1 MNTYRQSIPAS
12 FFGIVLGLV
21 GLGDCWRVA
30 AKIWHL
36 PQWIGELIMLSA
48 AVVWAILL
56 VSYIT
61 KWLWVRDEALAEL
74 RHPVQCCFIGLVGVA
89 TSLVAVA
96 AVPYSHPAAV
106 ILFGMGAIATLGF
119 GVYRTG
125 HLWMGDRDPVTTTP
139 VLYLPTVAGSFV
151 SGFVA
156 GYLGY
161 HEIGVLF
168 FGAGVFSWLAL
179 ESIITHR
186 LHVHSELIKPLRP
199 TLGIMLAP
207 PVVGC
212 INYLFITHGEP
223 DLFAQ
228 TLLGY
233 GLLQYLLLLRLLPW
247 IIQQPF
253 TASYWAFSFGVT
265 AIAFDAIA
273 FVQRGLTGYMEGL
286 AVLLF
291 IAANGIIA
299 LLVLGT
305 LGLLRRGKLVPP
317 PLLARSR

>member
-1 MNTYRQSIPAS
+1 MKMYHQPIPAS

-30 AKIWHL
+30 AIVWHL
-36 PQWIGELIMLSA
+36 PYWIGELIMLTA
-48 AVVWAILL
+48 AIVWMILL
-56 VSYIT
+56 VLYVI
-61 KWLWVRDEALAEL
+61 KWFRFRDEALAEL

-96 AVPYSHPAAV
+96 IALYSHPFAV
-106 ILFGMGAIATLGF
+106 ILFVIGAILTVGF
-119 GVYRTG
+119 GIYRTG
-125 HLWMGDRDPVTTTP
+125 HLWMGDRDPITTTP

-151 SGFVA
+151 SGFTA

-161 HEIGVLF
+161 HDIGILF
-168 FGAGVFSWLAL
+168 FGAGVFSWFAL

-186 LHVHSELIKPLRP
+186 LHVHAELSKLLRP
-199 TLGIMLAP
+199 SLGIMLAP

-212 INYLFITHGEP
+212 INYLFITSGKP

-228 TLLGY
+228 ALLGY

-247 IIQQPF
+247 ITQQPF

-273 FVQRGLTGYMEGL
+273 FVQRGLTGYIESL

-291 IAANGIIA
+291 IAANSIIA
-299 LLVLGT
+299 ILVLGT
-305 LGLLRRGKLVPP
+305 LGLLRRGKLLPP
-317 PLLARSR
+317 PLLA

>member
-1 MNTYRQSIPAS
+1 MKNYHPPIPAS

-30 AKIWHL
+30 ATVWHL
-36 PQWIGELIMLSA
+36 PHWIGESIMLSA
-48 AVVWAILL
+48 GIVWAVLL
-56 VSYIT
+56 VSYLM
-61 KWLWVRDEALAEL
+61 KWFRFRSEALAEL

-89 TSLVAVA
+89 TSLIAVAIAPYSYSIAVILFVLGAVA
-96 AVPYSHPAAV
+96 AV
-106 ILFGMGAIATLGF
+106 GF

-125 HLWMGDRDPVTTTP
+125 ELWLGERDPITTTP

-161 HEIGVLF
+161 HDIGILF
-168 FGAGVFSWLAL
+168 FGVGIFSWFAL

-186 LHVHSELIKPLRP
+186 LHIHSELSKTLRP
-199 TLGIMLAP
+199 SLGIMLAP

-212 INYLFITHGEP
+212 INYLFITSGKP

-228 TLLGY
+228 ALLGY

-247 IIQQPF
+247 ITQQPF

-273 FVQRGLTGYMEGL
+273 FVQRGLSGYIEGL

-291 IAANGIIA
+291 VAANGIIA
-299 LLVLGT
+299 ILVLGT

-317 PLLARSR
+317 PLLAKPV

>member
-1 MNTYRQSIPAS
+1 MKIYCQPIPAS

-30 AKIWHL
+30 TNVWHL
-36 PQWIGELIMLSA
+36 PHWIGELVMLTA
-48 AVVWAILL
+48 AIVWVVLL
-56 VSYIT
+56 VLYAI
-61 KWLWVRDEALAEL
+61 KWFRFRHEALAEL
-74 RHPVQCCFIGLVGVA
+74 RHPVQCCFIGLVGVS

-96 AVPYSHPAAV
+96 IAPYAASLAIILFVIGAV
-106 ILFGMGAIATLGF
+106 ITVSF

-125 HLWMGDRDPVTTTP
+125 QLWMGDRDPITTTP

-161 HEIGVLF
+161 YDIGMIF
-168 FGAGVFSWLAL
+168 FGAGIFSWLAL
-179 ESIITHR
+179 ESIIIHR
-186 LHVHSELIKPLRP
+186 LHVHSELSKPLRP
-199 TLGIMLAP
+199 SLGIMLAP

-212 INYLFITHGEP
+212 INYLFITSGKP

-228 TLLGY
+228 ALLGY
-233 GLLQYLLLLRLLPW
+233 GLLQYLFLLRLLPW

-253 TASYWAFSFGVT
+253 AVSYWAFSFGVT

-273 FVQRGLTGYMEGL
+273 FVQRGLTGYVEGL

-291 IAANGIIA
+291 ITANGAIA

-305 LGLLRRGKLVPP
+305 LGLLRRGKLIPP
-317 PLLARSR
+317 PS

>member
-1 MNTYRQSIPAS
+1 MKIYHQPIPAS

-30 AKIWHL
+30 AIVWHL
-36 PQWIGELIMLSA
+36 PHWIGELIMLTA
-48 AVVWAILL
+48 AIVWAVLL
-56 VSYIT
+56 VLYVI
-61 KWLWVRDEALAEL
+61 KWFSFRDEALAEL

-96 AVPYSHPAAV
+96 IAPYFHALAV
-106 ILFGMGAIATLGF
+106 ILFVIGAVATVGF

-125 HLWMGDRDPVTTTP
+125 ELWLGDRDPITTTP

-161 HEIGVLF
+161 HDIGILF
-168 FGAGVFSWLAL
+168 FGAGIFSWLAL

-186 LHVHSELIKPLRP
+186 LHVHTELIKPLRP
-199 TLGIMLAP
+199 SLGIVLAP

-212 INYLFITHGEP
+212 INYLFITSGKP

-228 TLLGY
+228 ALLGY

-247 IIQQPF
+247 ITQQSF
-253 TASYWAFSFGVT
+253 TASYWAFSFGAT
-265 AIAFDAIA
+265 AIAFDAIT
-273 FVQRGLTGYMEGL
+273 FVQRGLTGYIEGL

-291 IAANGIIA
+291 VAANGIIA
-299 LLVLGT
+299 LLILAT

-317 PLLARSR
+317 PLLA